1 MERDDKIRGNRNLNR
16 WGRIPDLMEA
26 GNRIGGNECLKQWK
40 RKTNFVGVNVEI
52 VHSVGT
58 AQCNS
63 HCSVLHQPSQH
74 AAFGSAAH
82 WLLLPPHL
90 PMARQF
96 ILTTTTPL
104 LITEGRQINIPEKT
118 PCTNDRSNCSP
129 RSQLARCSVM
139 RTSGQLVISSGF
151 SCDYGLSAF
160 LCVSVS
166 ISTGSGRL

>member
-1 MERDDKIRGNRNLNR
+1 MERN
-16 WGRIPDLMEA
+16 GRIGESKNPDSWKGTRKFVEA
-26 GNRIGGNECLKQWK
+26 NI
-40 RKTNFVGVNVEI
+40 EI
-52 VHSVGT
+52 VHPVGT
-58 AQCNS
+58 ALCNS

-90 PMARQF
+90 PMVRQF

-104 LITEGRQINIPEKT
+104 LITKGRQTNIPEKA
-118 PCTNDRSNCSP
+118 PCTNDRSDCSL

-139 RTSGQLVISSGF
+139 RTSGQLDISSGF

>member
-1 MERDDKIRGNRNLNR
+1 MERNI
-16 WGRIPDLMEA
+16 
-26 GNRIGGNECLKQWK
+26 
-40 RKTNFVGVNVEI
+40 EI
-52 VHSVGT
+52 VHLVST

-63 HCSVLHQPSQH
+63 HCSVLHHPSQH
-74 AAFGSAAH
+74 ATFAPVAH
-82 WLLLPPHL
+82 WLLQPPHL

-104 LITEGRQINIPEKT
+104 LITKGRQTNIHEET
-118 PCTNDRSNCSP
+118 PCTNVRSNCSP

-151 SCDYGLSAF
+151 SCDYVLTAF
-160 LCVSVS
+160 QCVSVS

>member
-1 MERDDKIRGNRNLNR
+1 ML
-16 WGRIPDLMEA
+16 
-26 GNRIGGNECLKQWK
+26 
-40 RKTNFVGVNVEI
+40 NFVEANVEI
-52 VHSVGT
+52 VHPVGT
-58 AQCNS
+58 ARCIS
-63 HCSVLHQPSQH
+63 HCSVLHHLSQH
-74 AAFGSAAH
+74 AAFAPAAH

-90 PMARQF
+90 PMVRQF

-104 LITEGRQINIPEKT
+104 LITKGRQTNIPKKA
-118 PCTNDRSNCSP
+118 PCTNDRSNYSP

-151 SCDYGLSAF
+151 SCGYVLSAF